1 MRNWKT
7 AFSRGVMMACCS
19 LLLMSSVVSA
29 SFDSRT
35 SYVGDNK
42 ETEIAAPIIK
52 PQWSLNYEGI
62 AATGEGKAFYLLKGK
77 VIAVNIQN
85 GKKLWEY
92 GSQLKAPVVYKE
104 GQLYV
109 NSSGG
114 RVHAIKASSGKKV
127 WVASVSANNIHDII
141 PDGDQLFTFNGDIQA
156 YSIKDGKFQWRD
168 NYKEPL
174 RKKILFHGDFIIGEN
189 ELSGAYTYSLLH
201 AFNRK
206 TGKRVWEAAHYN
218 FPIGA
223 KDGTITAQK
232 LVNLFEPAP
241 LTTLDTLDIKT
252 GKVLNSVQYNP
263 LKIDLNKGESGNEG
277 DAWINGDNV
286 LVNFNSEVYSYP
298 LNADPS
304 KIEPKVYKPVVY
316 APGFKYAAGPYEG
329 KLIYTNGRGIY
340 GVKLINKTTVDYNAG
355 VTGLIA
361 RFDLIGKGIYV
372 AQTDGTISAIHLD
385 TAAPIVQLKTN
396 EREFGETLLESG
408 MIVVQAKGKLLAF
421 KQPASLKS
429 SVK

>member
-77 VIAVNIQN
+77 VIAVTIQN

-92 GSQLKAPVVYKE
+92 GSQLKAPVVYKD

-114 RVHAIKASSGKKV
+114 RVHTIKASSGKKV
-127 WVASVSANNIHDII
+127 WVASVNANNIHDII

-223 KDGTITAQK
+223 KDGTLTAQK

-241 LTTLDTLDIKT
+241 LTTLDT
-252 GKVLNSVQYNP
+252 
-263 LKIDLNKGESGNEG
+263 
-277 DAWINGDNV
+277 
-286 LVNFNSEVYSYP
+286 
-298 LNADPS
+298 
-304 KIEPKVYKPVVY
+304 
-316 APGFKYAAGPYEG
+316 
-329 KLIYTNGRGIY
+329 
-340 GVKLINKTTVDYNAG
+340 
-355 VTGLIA
+355 
-361 RFDLIGKGIYV
+361 
-372 AQTDGTISAIHLD
+372 
-385 TAAPIVQLKTN
+385 
-396 EREFGETLLESG
+396 
-408 MIVVQAKGKLLAF
+408 
-421 KQPASLKS
+421 
-429 SVK
+429 

>member
-1 MRNWKT
+1 MNNWKT
-7 AFSRGVMMACCS
+7 AFSRGVMLACCS
-19 LLLMSSVVSA
+19 LLLMSTVVSA
-29 SFDSRT
+29 SIDSRT

-42 ETEIAAPIIK
+42 EKAIAAPMIK
-52 PQWSLNYEGI
+52 PQWSLTYEGVV
-62 AATGEGKAFYLLKGK
+62 ATGEGKAFYLLKGK

-92 GSQLKAPVVYKE
+92 GSQLKVPLVYKK
-104 GQLYV
+104 GQVYV
-109 NSSGG
+109 NSSTG
-114 RVHAIKASSGKKV
+114 RVHAIMASSGKKV
-127 WVASVSANNIHDII
+127 WVASVNANNIHDIAL
-141 PDGDQLFTFNGDIQA
+141 DGDQLFTFNGDIQA

-174 RKKILFHGDFIIGEN
+174 HTKILFHGDFIIGEN
-189 ELSGAYTYSLLH
+189 EFSGAYTYSLLH

-206 TGKRVWEAAHYN
+206 TGKSVWEAAHYN
-218 FPIGA
+218 FPVDA

-232 LVNLFEPAP
+232 LANLFESAP

-263 LKIDLNKGESGNEG
+263 QKIDLNKGQSGNEG
-277 DAWINGDNV
+277 DAWISGESV
-286 LVNFNSEVYSYP
+286 YVNLNSEVYSYP
-298 LNADPS
+298 QHADPS

-316 APGFKYAAGPYEG
+316 DPGYEYAAGPYDD

-372 AQTDGTISAIHLD
+372 AQTDGTLTAIDLV
-385 TAAPIVQLKTN
+385 TAKPILQLKTN
-396 EREFGETLLESG
+396 GREFGETLLENG
-408 MIVVQAKGKLLAF
+408 MIVVLTEGKLLAF
-421 KQPASLKS
+421 KQPAGLKS